1 MFHVRACV
9 VGARRITSS
18 TTISVTTLHGLTI
31 RSLSSCSNAKVLMT
45 SSSSLLTVHQQPH
58 PCHHFISSRLNSE
71 TNAIRRSF
79 STDNNDDNKND
90 NNNKEG
96 EVSSES
102 DDASFF
108 LDNDES
114 KLNPPPSYVR
124 DSITGKWTSETH
136 AEISVEDKR
145 LLKLDESSKSE
156 ELMNRLDVR
165 WTNAAK
171 EAEAAVEE
179 EGDSGGSTGSSDFFG
194 TLNKEHERVAHR
206 IQEEQ
211 LAMGP
216 IGRNPAD
223 SVKSRGS
230 ASEKNEDEES
240 SSTTT
245 SKPLTPNEY
254 QALKAY
260 AKKEYDIQPREFDKL
275 SKDAD
280 GENLIP
286 IHDLSSGSEG
296 LSDSKQFF
304 DADLDLAYLNPRLS
318 RRAFKDEG
326 DQRDDPFADL
336 LPSDLNPARKV
347 NRRNAKP
354 IPKRLLHHNN
364 LSLLRRYTT
373 PGGKI
378 MNRVQSRL
386 GAKDQRKIAKLVKRA
401 RHLGLI
407 PHLGQWKYEDHG
419 NLYEDGLQESVST
432 DESSDKGKRDW
443 EIELEKRGLWPLQ
456 NETELIKRYYDMDKI
471 MNHLAPTPK
480 KRAELEQLLGGP
492 GALVGDESNT
502 ELAEGGDKKQQE

>member
-1 MFHVRACV
+1 M
-9 VGARRITSS
+9 
-18 TTISVTTLHGLTI
+18 
-31 RSLSSCSNAKVLMT
+31 
-45 SSSSLLTVHQQPH
+45 
-58 PCHHFISSRLNSE
+58 
-71 TNAIRRSF
+71 
-79 STDNNDDNKND
+79 
-90 NNNKEG
+90 
-96 EVSSES
+96 
-102 DDASFF
+102 
-108 LDNDES
+108 
-114 KLNPPPSYVR
+114 
-124 DSITGKWTSETH
+124 
-136 AEISVEDKR
+136 
-145 LLKLDESSKSE
+145 
-156 ELMNRLDVR
+156 
-165 WTNAAK
+165 
-171 EAEAAVEE
+171 
-179 EGDSGGSTGSSDFFG
+179 
-194 TLNKEHERVAHR
+194 
-206 IQEEQ
+206 
-211 LAMGP
+211 
-216 IGRNPAD
+216 
-223 SVKSRGS
+223 
-230 ASEKNEDEES
+230 
-240 SSTTT
+240 
-245 SKPLTPNEY
+245 
-254 QALKAY
+254 KAY

-326 DQRDDPFADL
+326 DHRDDPFADL

-432 DESSDKGKRDW
+432 DESNDEGKRDW

-480 KRAELEQLLGGP
+480 KRAELERLLGGP

-502 ELAEGGDKKQQE
+502 ELAEGGDKKQEE

>member
-1 MFHVRACV
+1 M
-9 VGARRITSS
+9 
-18 TTISVTTLHGLTI
+18 LTI
-31 RSLSSCSNAKVLMT
+31 RSSSSCKNAKILIP
-45 SSSSLLTVHQQPH
+45 SSSSLLTVQHQQH
-58 PCHHFISSRLNSE
+58 PDHHFISGGLINE
-71 TNAIRRSF
+71 TSAISRSF
-79 STDNNDDNKND
+79 STDNNDDTNKD

-96 EVSSES
+96 EDNNNQSSES
-102 DDASFF
+102 SDASFF

-136 AEISVEDKR
+136 AEISAEEKR
-145 LLKLDESSKSE
+145 LLKLDDSSKSE
-156 ELMNRLDVR
+156 ELMNRVDVR
-165 WTNAAK
+165 WRNAAK
-171 EAEAAVEE
+171 EAEVAVGE
-179 EGDSGGSTGSSDFFG
+179 EGDFFG

-223 SVKSRGS
+223 SVKSSRGS
-230 ASEKNEDEES
+230 ADNEDESES
-240 SSTTT
+240 SSTTY

-254 QALKAY
+254 QALKTY

-280 GENLIP
+280 GEDLIP

-347 NRRNAKP
+347 NRKNAKP

-419 NLYEDGLQESVST
+419 NLYEDGLQESVPST
-432 DESSDKGKRDW
+432 TSASGGDESNDEGKRDW

-471 MNHLAPTPK
+471 MNHIAPTPK
-480 KRAELEQLLGGP
+480 KRAELEGLLGGP
-492 GALVGDESNT
+492 GALVGGESNT
-502 ELAEGGDKKQQE
+502 ELAESGDKKQQE